1 MEEIE
6 IVLVY
11 QENKYSM
18 KVQDPTKS
26 IAEALKEIV
35 EALKLSWQDA
45 GGNPITYHLGR
56 NTGDE
61 EEILRPKFKG
71 REQTLFDYNIKQGD
85 ELILIKE
92 VIAGF

>member
-1 MEEIE
+1 MEEVE

-11 QENKYSM
+11 QDNKYSM
-18 KVQDPTKS
+18 KIENLTKS
-26 IAEALKEIV
+26 VNEALKEIV
-35 EALKLSWQDA
+35 EALQLSWRDG

-56 NTGDE
+56 NMGDE

-71 REQTLFDYNIKQGD
+71 KEQTLFDYKINPGD

-92 VIAGF
+92 VIAG

>member
-1 MEEIE
+1 MEEVE

-11 QENKYSM
+11 QDNKYSM
-18 KVQDPTKS
+18 KIENLTKS
-26 IAEALKEIV
+26 VNEALKEIV
-35 EALKLSWQDA
+35 EALQLSWRDG

-56 NTGDE
+56 HSGEE

-71 REQTLFDYNIKQGD
+71 KEQTLFDYNINPGD

-92 VIAGF
+92 VIAG

>member
-11 QENKYSM
+11 QDNKYSM
-18 KVQDPTKS
+18 KVEDPTKS
-26 IAEALKEIV
+26 ITEALKEIV
-35 EALKLSWQDA
+35 DALQLSWQDA

-56 NTGDE
+56 NVGEE
-61 EEILRPKFKG
+61 EEILRPKFQGK
-71 REQTLFDYNIKQGD
+71 EQTIFDYSIQNGD

-92 VIAGF
+92 VIAG